1 MWIQPAVI
9 EKKAYFS
16 AQVLRQM
23 AVPLLQSP
31 YLQQNVLNQRFE
43 TTQGFSLLLADLS
56 LLPEA
61 FQFLNPYLQTLDPR
75 CNYFYL
81 NVLRLNASAKVDR
94 HIDHSV
100 RGYHAQLPFP
110 RRVSVLYLQADAL
123 EGGELQFYDRQDR
136 VFRQIKPQTGT
147 WVSFKGRLKHGIT
160 PVVRCE
166 QPRLS
171 LVCEQYRLRAA
182 QRAYLPE
189 VTLKSSARFDAFL
202 SEALPETQVNTL

>member
-61 FQFLNPYLQTLDPR
+61 FQFLRPYLQTLDPR

-81 NVLRLNASAKVDR
+81 NVLRLDASAKVDR

-110 RRVSVLYLQADAL
+110 RR
-123 EGGELQFYDRQDR
+123 
-136 VFRQIKPQTGT
+136 
-147 WVSFKGRLKHGIT
+147 
-160 PVVRCE
+160 
-166 QPRLS
+166 
-171 LVCEQYRLRAA
+171 
-182 QRAYLPE
+182 
-189 VTLKSSARFDAFL
+189 
-202 SEALPETQVNTL
+202 